1 MPEPRGPR
9 RPRGTALSVARIT
22 AEAMALIDAE
32 GLLAFS
38 FRGLAARLGCQA
50 MSIYNYFP
58 SKAHLYEALVDIC
71 IAEALDYPE
80 AESWQDRLRASAGAY
95 RRMALNHPGFFLFFG
110 TFRLN
115 NRAGMG
121 FLERILR
128 FLEASGLDAEARA
141 RHFRIMGYYL
151 VGAMID
157 ETMGYAKGP
166 SSVNPVPWDDA
177 KRDFPA
183 IVAVGPY
190 FGTDRHQMTF
200 DAGIELLIAGIET
213 EIRQRLSTQSGS

>member
-1 MPEPRGPR
+1 ME
-9 RPRGTALSVARIT
+9 AL
-22 AEAMALIDAE
+22 ALMDAE
-32 GLLAFS
+32 GMAAFS
-38 FRGLAARLGCQA
+38 FRTLAARLGCQA

-58 SKAHLYEALVDIC
+58 SKAQLYEALVDVC
-71 IAEALDYPE
+71 LADAVDYPE
-80 AESWQDRLRASAGAY
+80 DGNWQDRMRAATAAY
-95 RRMALNHPGFFLFFG
+95 RRMALAHPGFFLFIA

-121 FLERILR
+121 FLDRILR
-128 FLEASGLDAEARA
+128 IFEATGLPAEARA

-166 SSVNPVPWDDA
+166 SATHPVPWEDA

-183 IVAVGPY
+183 IAAVGPY

-200 DAGIELLIAGIET
+200 EAGIEILIAGMEA
-213 EIRQRLSTQSGS
+213 ELSL